1 MIFVSR
7 SSGEG
12 FAAADRAA
20 VEPVA
25 ALVAV
30 LVVGAGLGLYVT
42 ALDGAG
48 SATERDDAAA
58 VLDRIEHE
66 AAVGGILRPGRIRTV
81 SDVRAPAA
89 VEVATKN
96 ETWRYGVG
104 GADPGDLGEVGGRLD
119 ERGADSDGIDE
130 RSGGTAER
138 RVTVRVAPGVTV
150 RGVVRVVVRG

>member
-1 MIFVSR
+1 MIFVLR

-12 FAAADRAA
+12 FDATDRAA

-48 SATERDDAAA
+48 SVTERDDSAA
-58 VLDRIEHE
+58 VLDRIERE
-66 AAVGGILRPGRIRTV
+66 ATVGGILRPERIRTV
-81 SDVRAPAA
+81 TGVRAPAA
-89 VEVATKN
+89 VEVATTD

-104 GADPGDLGEVGGRLD
+104 GADAVDFGGM
-119 ERGADSDGIDE
+119 DE
-130 RSGGTAER
+130 RSDGTDAGVAGINKRSGEFAER
-138 RVTVRVAPGVTV
+138 RVTVRVSPGVNV
-150 RGVVRVVVRG
+150 RGVVRVVVRR